1 LRSGQRSARFG
12 RTSEEAMNWLQI
24 YDPLN
29 NQVLSTM
36 VAALPI
42 IVLLG
47 GLAFFHI

>member
-1 LRSGQRSARFG
+1 MS
-12 RTSEEAMNWLQI
+12 WLQI

-42 IVLLG
+42 VVLLG
-47 GLAFFHI
+47 GLAFFGHWHWH